1 MKMKNQKRS
10 VIRFKNQKG
19 QAVVEYVIIIVV
31 VALAALLV
39 LTAFSDR
46 LRGMIAGVTNTLGGE
61 AAARRE
67 GRSLPR
73 RAELHLHPAQ
83 GPEVV

>member
-1 MKMKNQKRS
+1 MKLKEKKHS
-10 VIRFKNQKG
+10 VIRLKNQKG

-61 AAARRE
+61 AEAND
-67 GRSLPR
+67 GDSK
-73 RAELHLHPAQ
+73 ELLKNLQAD
-83 GPEVV
+83 GVDMN